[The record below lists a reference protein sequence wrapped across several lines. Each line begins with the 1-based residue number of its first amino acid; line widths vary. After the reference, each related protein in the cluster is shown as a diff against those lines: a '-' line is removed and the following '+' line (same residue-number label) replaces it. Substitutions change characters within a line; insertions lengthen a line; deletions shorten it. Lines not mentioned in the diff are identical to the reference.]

1 MVPGPRGFEAAV
13 TGLGLV
19 TPAGIGV
26 PDNWAAV
33 CAGIPAAIRDPVLD
47 GLPVDF
53 SCRVPGFDAD
63 AALGRRRAWRLD
75 RCAQLTLVAAREAM
89 ADSGLDTDTWDD
101 LRVGVILG
109 SAIGGAQTLEEQHRK
124 LLAEGPQQVSALLIP
139 MLAINMIAGYVA
151 MDCGARG
158 PNFVASTACASGT
171 TAVGLARDLL
181 RSGTCDVVVT
191 GGAEACV
198 IRSIVTGF
206 AQMGALSRRRDDP
219 AAASRP
225 FDVDRDGFVAAEA
238 AGVIVLERMEHARAR
253 GAAVYATVRGY
264 GATADAYNATAPE
277 PSGRGVEAAI
287 RATLADADLT
297 PGEVGH
303 VNAHGTSTPLNDVT
317 EARVLRRVFG
327 DRPAVTSTKGV
338 TGHALGAAGAIE
350 AVYTVLSVWHGV
362 VPPTANLDNQDPEI
376 DLDIVAKAPRELPV
390 RAAISNSFGF
400 GGQNA
405 VLAICAA

>member
-1 MVPGPRGFEAAV
+1 M

-26 PDNWAAV
+26 ADNWANII
-33 CAGIPAAIRDPVLD
+33 AGRPAAARDPVLD
-47 GLPVDF
+47 GLPADF

-63 AALGRRRAWRLD
+63 AVLGRRRAWRLD
-75 RCAQLTLVAAREAM
+75 RCAQLALAAAHEAM
-89 ADSGLDTDTWDD
+89 ADSGLDPQAWDD
-101 LRVGVILG
+101 LRVGVVLG
-109 SAIGGAQTLEEQHRK
+109 SALGGAQTWEEQHAK
-124 LLAEGPQQVSALLIP
+124 LLAEGPGQVSALLIP
-139 MLAINMIAGYVA
+139 MLAVNMIAGHVA
-151 MDCGARG
+151 MDFKARG

-171 TAVGLARDLL
+171 TAIGLARDLL

-198 IRSIVTGF
+198 VKSIVTGF
-206 AQMGALSRRRDDP
+206 AQMGALSTRRDCP

-225 FDVDRDGFVAAEA
+225 FDVDRDGFVVAEA
-238 AGVIVLERMEHARAR
+238 AGVLILERMEHARAR
-253 GAAVYATVRGY
+253 GAVVRATVRGS
-264 GATADAYNATAPE
+264 GATADAYNATTPE
-277 PSGRGVEAAI
+277 PSGFAVEAAI
-287 RATLADADLT
+287 RAALADADLS
-297 PGEVGH
+297 PADVDH

-327 DRPAVTSTKGV
+327 DGPAVTSTKGV

-350 AVYTVLSVWHGV
+350 AAYTVLSIQHGV
-362 VPPTANLDNQDPEI
+362 IPPTANLENQDPEI
-376 DLDIVAKAPRELPV
+376 EVDVVAKAQRDQPV

-405 VLAICAA
+405 VLVFSAA